1 MLLLLEAPIS
11 GRLSDSYSARMMSVL
26 GGIVACAGIA
36 FTGYAPNLWIAV
48 FSFGV
53 ILGKHACEK
62 SRTSSGFYNVE
73 QDLS

>member
-1 MLLLLEAPIS
+1 
-11 GRLSDSYSARMMSVL
+11 MMSVL